1 MSASTL
7 SPETPG
13 LVVSAL
19 YLRPAPRAHAL
30 SVMLELGMFV
40 REFEATVPDCF
51 KAEEAGEILVLFA
64 DEEVSH
70 RDLVRSAALD
80 GRVVVV
86 VLPEEVPAA
95 PFEHS
100 EAFAVLNDQSS
111 LLAFREAFANAGQVA
126 RRRRTTESPFR
137 RSTTVFGGL
146 EFHPAEPWLASGGHL
161 AGLSPREHGIL
172 RALVTARG
180 AVVSKESL
188 QRQLSGSATL
198 ASDGYLK
205 TVILRL
211 RRKAQ
216 LLGGDPAQLSAVRG
230 TGYVLRP

>member
-1 MSASTL
+1 MSASTW

-30 SVMLELGMFV
+30 KVMLELGMFV
-40 REFEATVPDCF
+40 REFEATAVDCF
-51 KAEEAGEILVLFA
+51 AAEEAGEILVLFA
-64 DEEVSH
+64 DEELSH
-70 RDLVRSAALD
+70 LDFVRSAALN
-80 GRVVVV
+80 RSVVVV
-86 VLPEEVPAA
+86 VLPEEVWAR
-95 PFEHS
+95 PFEDS

-111 LLAFREAFANAGQVA
+111 LQAFRQAFANAGQLA
-126 RRRRTTESPFR
+126 RQRRTTESPSL

-146 EFHPAEPWLASGGHL
+146 EFHPAEPWLASAGHL

-188 QRQLSGSATL
+188 QRQLSGSAKL

-205 TVILRL
+205 TVVLRL

-216 LLGGDPAQLSAVRG
+216 LLGGDPTQLSTVRG
-230 TGYVLRP
+230 AGYVLRP